1 MNFIALAAAGGADTA
16 QKGGLFSST
25 WGMVILIVGMFVLMY
40 FLMIRPQNKQRKA
53 EQEMRNSIEIG
64 DQITTIG
71 GIVGKVVSVKDDC
84 LVIETGADK
93 NKMKITRWAVQT
105 NDTKNEA
112 LRKEQEAA
120 RGEKKGLFSRKKKD
134 TAKEEPKSKE
144 ETKEEASSEK

>member
-1 MNFIALAAAGGADTA
+1 MNSFITLTSGTAAGNST
-16 QKGGLFSST
+16 GGFFSST
-25 WGMVILIVGMFVLMY
+25 WGMVILILGMFVLMY

-64 DQITTIG
+64 DEITTIG
-71 GIVGKVVSVKDDC
+71 GIVGKVVSVKDDS

-105 NDTKNEA
+105 NNTKAAA

-120 RGEKKGLFSRKKKD
+120 KAAKGGKKGLFGSKK
-134 TAKEEPKSKE
+134 EKE
-144 ETKEEASSEK
+144 ETKEISEKKEDK